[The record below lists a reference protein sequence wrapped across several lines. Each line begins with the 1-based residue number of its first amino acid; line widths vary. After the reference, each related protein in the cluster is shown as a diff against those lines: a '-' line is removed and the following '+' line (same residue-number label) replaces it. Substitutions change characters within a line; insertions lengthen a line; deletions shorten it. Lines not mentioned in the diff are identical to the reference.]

1 MSRDQD
7 LRCIARV
14 SELAATGADDGRGE
28 SWVADVDAQM
38 GEHASGRRE
47 FVTARRIM
55 CRPSQKMRE
64 SGVHIRSGDEVAVL
78 VNPTPNDHVCV
89 AIAIVRG
96 VSGPTFGRASPW
108 ERRR

>member
-1 MSRDQD
+1 MSREQD
-7 LRCIARV
+7 VMAIARV
-14 SELAATGADDGRGE
+14 SELAATGADGRGE

-55 CRPSQKMRE
+55 CRPSQKMRD

-78 VNPTPNDHVCV
+78 VNPTQNGHVCV
-89 AIAIVRG
+89 IIRLVRG
-96 VSGPTFGRASPW
+96 VTRATW
-108 ERRR
+108 ERGR